1 LFIAII
7 QIIFIS
13 DIKDLKIVIWTG
25 WVMIGVMA
33 ITVLT
38 NILFVF
44 SYTIYQKIVMKRKKQ
59 VELHHSVILA
69 EGLDSTISRA
79 VSAIRLTQKG
89 INKKRKL

>member
-1 LFIAII
+1 
-7 QIIFIS
+7 
-13 DIKDLKIVIWTG
+13 
-25 WVMIGVMA
+25 MIGVMA

-38 NILFVF
+38 NMLFVF
-44 SYTIYQKIVMKRKKQ
+44 SYTIYQKIVMKRKKP

-89 INKKRKL
+89 VSKKRKL